1 MQGGG
6 FDLELNEN
14 GKFQAQAI
22 AEALR
27 DIPLGVLASSHL
39 LRAKQTADHIY
50 QQQQQHSLPHRMIL
64 SGFGEM
70 RFGEFEGLALRGPE
84 CTKEITQ
91 TYQYYN
97 DRMKQD
103 KSIAW
108 PKGGESL
115 QDVEQRAVQALREIL
130 QYSSD
135 KDDDSGAAIQ
145 HLGIVAHGRTINILL
160 ATLLS
165 QDCRL
170 FTHYHQRNCCV
181 NVLDYDMESDVYTS
195 HLLNHVVV
203 DPEHID
209 TLPPS
214 TTMTAIDASK

>member
-1 MQGGG
+1 
-6 FDLELNEN
+6 
-14 GKFQAQAI
+14 
-22 AEALR
+22 
-27 DIPLGVLASSHL
+27 
-39 LRAKQTADHIY
+39 
-50 QQQQQHSLPHRMIL
+50 
-64 SGFGEM
+64 
-70 RFGEFEGLALRGPE
+70 
-84 CTKEITQ
+84 
-91 TYQYYN
+91 
-97 DRMKQD
+97 MKQD
-103 KSIAW
+103 KSVAW

-130 QYSSD
+130 HYSL
-135 KDDDSGAAIQ
+135 DDDSGAAMQ

-181 NVLDYDMESDVYTS
+181 NVLDYDVESDVFTS

-203 DPEHID
+203 DPEHMD

-214 TTMTAIDASK
+214 TTMTTVDASK